1 MKKPILAF
9 FLIVALTAAVPTG
22 AEIFKYVDANG
33 QTRWTDDLNQV
44 PAEQRASVQRFE
56 SVENRPGNGL
66 DPDPGATDPPPG
78 ATHDA
83 SAASAGI
90 DPGTATDQ
98 EMRAA
103 LKNQKADLEAQYQ
116 ALMEEREQIEQMTSA
131 ALSDAARNE
140 LNQRIAT
147 FNSQAEAYET
157 DLNDFNQKVGDYNQ
171 KILSKKQPP
180 PDD

>member
-22 AEIFKYVDANG
+22 AEIFKYVDVNG

-66 DPDPGATDPPPG
+66 DPGATDPPPG
-78 ATHDA
+78 ATRDA

-98 EMRAA
+98 EMRAT
-103 LKNQKADLEAQYQ
+103 LENQKADLEAQYQ

-157 DLNDFNQKVGDYNQ
+157 DLNDFNQKVSAYNQ
-171 KILSKKQPP
+171 KILSKKQAP

>member
-66 DPDPGATDPPPG
+66 DPDPGRRTRRRGRRVMLQRPVQ
-78 ATHDA
+78 A
-83 SAASAGI
+83 SIQVKRPTKRCA
-90 DPGTATDQ
+90 
-98 EMRAA
+98 RL
-103 LKNQKADLEAQYQ
+103 LKTK
-116 ALMEEREQIEQMTSA
+116 RRT
-131 ALSDAARNE
+131 
-140 LNQRIAT
+140 
-147 FNSQAEAYET
+147 
-157 DLNDFNQKVGDYNQ
+157 
-171 KILSKKQPP
+171 
-180 PDD
+180 

>member
-66 DPDPGATDPPPG
+66 EPDPGGTR
-78 ATHDA
+78 DA

-90 DPGTATDQ
+90 DPGKATDQ

-103 LKNQKADLEAQYQ
+103 LENQKADLEAQYQ

-131 ALSDAARNE
+131 ALSDTARDE

-157 DLNDFNQKVGDYNQ
+157 HLNDFNQKVSDYNQ
-171 KILSKKQPP
+171 KILSKKQAP